1 MLKNY
6 FKTALRNLRR
16 NKGYAFINIT
26 GLAIGVAACILIFL
40 VIQYETSFDN
50 FHNNRDHIYRIGT
63 AFHGPDGVRYTR
75 GICFPAGK
83 QLKLDYPQVEKVAS
97 IFGQQGDQ
105 VTVMDET
112 GKPTKKKF
120 NEKGLFFI
128 EPAFFEIFNFP
139 FLAGDPKTALSE
151 PKTAVITQATAEKYF
166 GDWHKAIG
174 RTIKYTDHTVCKV
187 TGVLKNIPV
196 NSDFPIDV
204 ALSFKTSEYDSSQDW
219 VSTRSDLN
227 IFTVLPPDMTR
238 AQFNNNL
245 VALTKKHKPAEYA
258 KDVFVSQPLSDIHFN
273 KDFGNYSGHTFS
285 RELITALSLI
295 GLFLLII
302 ACINFINLATAQ
314 AVNRAKEVGVRK
326 VLGSRKKD
334 LIFQFLSETFII
346 TVFSVLLALVIS
358 TSVLP
363 LLNKLLET
371 NVIMKITTPML
382 LFLAGVIVLV
392 TVLSGFYPA
401 IVLSGFNPITALKS
415 KLTTK
420 AVGGLSLRRGL
431 VVLQFV
437 IAQAL
442 IMGTI
447 IIVSQMN
454 YFRNASMGF
463 NKDAVIYVTMPND
476 SISVTKHQTLK
487 TLLLQNPGV
496 QNVSYST
503 FTISDNGHW
512 NSDFRF
518 DNRPNKTDFGA
529 DFKWADADV
538 FKTFNLQVVAGRPYQ
553 QTDTIRELVV
563 NETMVKRLGL
573 KNPQDIINKKMN
585 FWDGA
590 IFAPVVGVVKDF
602 NGGSLAGAIQPT
614 VMGSWNAAYGTV
626 AIKIHP
632 QQLKQTLAAIEK
644 TWTDLYPDFVYQY
657 QFLDDKIAGFYKQE
671 DQLSQLYKIFAGIAI
686 FISCL
691 GLYGLISFMAV
702 QRTKE
707 VGIRK
712 VLGASVGNIVYI
724 FSKEFT
730 LLICIAF
737 LVAAP
742 LAYYFMHKWLTNF
755 TFRITIGAGV
765 FIITI
770 LASVI
775 IAWVTV
781 GYRAVRAALANPV
794 KSLRS
799 E

>member
-6 FKTALRNLRR
+6 FKTAFRNLRR
-16 NKGYAFINIT
+16 NKGYTFINIT
-26 GLAIGVAACILIFL
+26 GLAIGIAACVLIFL
-40 VIQYETSFDN
+40 VIQYETNFDT
-50 FHNNRDHIYRIGT
+50 FHNNKDRIYRVGT
-63 AFHGPDGVRYTR
+63 SFHGPDGVRYTR

-83 QLKLDYPQVEKVAS
+83 QLALDYPQIEKVAS

-112 GKPTKKKF
+112 GRPTTKKF
-120 NEKGLFFI
+120 TEQGLFFA
-128 EPAFFEIFNFP
+128 EPAFFDIFNFP
-139 FLAGDPKTALSE
+139 FIAGDPKTALAE
-151 PKTAVITQATAEKYF
+151 PKTVVITQATAEKYF

-174 RTIKYTDHTVCKV
+174 RTIKYKANTICRV
-187 TGVLKNIPV
+187 TGVLKNMPV
-196 NSDFPIDV
+196 NTDFPISV
-204 ALSFKTSEYDSSQDW
+204 AISFKTTEYDSSQDW

-227 IFTVLPPDMTR
+227 TYVVLPPNMTQ

-245 VALTKKHKPAEYA
+245 ITLTKKHKPAEYA
-258 KDVFVSQPLSDIHFN
+258 ENVFVSQALSDIHYN

-285 RELITALSLI
+285 KELITALSLI

-346 TVFSVLLALVIS
+346 TLSSVLLALVIAV
-358 TSVLP
+358 SVLP
-363 LLNKLLET
+363 LLNTLLET
-371 NVIMKITTPML
+371 SVTMQLTATII
-382 LFLAGVIVLV
+382 LFLAGIIVLV

-415 KLTTK
+415 KLTAK
-420 AVGGLSLRRGL
+420 SVGGLSLRRGL
-431 VVLQFV
+431 VVVQFV

-454 YFRNASMGF
+454 YFKNTSMGF
-463 NKDAVIYVTMPND
+463 NKDAVIYVTMPSD
-476 SISVTKHQTLK
+476 SISITKQQTLK
-487 TLLLQNPGV
+487 TQLLKTPGI

-503 FTISDNGHW
+503 FTIADNGHW
-512 NSDFRF
+512 NSDFTF
-518 DNRPNKTDFGA
+518 DNRPKKTDFGA

-538 FKTFNLQVVAGRPYQ
+538 FKTFDMQIVAGRPYMH
-553 QTDTIRELVV
+553 TDTVRELVV

-573 KNPQDIINKKMN
+573 KNPQDIINKKLN
-585 FWDGA
+585 FWDGS
-590 IFAPVVGVVKDF
+590 ILAPVVGVVKDF

-614 VMGSWNAAYGTV
+614 VMGSWNQVYGTV
-626 AIKIHP
+626 AIKLHP
-632 QQLKQTLAAIEK
+632 QQIKQTLAYVEK
-644 TWTDLYPDFVYQY
+644 TWATLYPDYVYQY
-657 QFLDDKIAGFYKQE
+657 EFLDAKIAGFYKQE

-737 LVAAP
+737 LIAAP
-742 LAYYFMHKWLTNF
+742 LSYYFMHKWLTNF
-755 TFRITIGAGV
+755 IFRITIGAGV
-765 FIITI
+765 FVITI

-775 IAWVTV
+775 IAWATV